1 MLEPLLTVTNEG
13 FRTEYVKGSKP
24 EKMRERERERGRE
37 MARERTQ
44 HWKKIAVISQAT
56 GMLRHFIDSTNIK
69 GSQDFFIMNNE

>member
-1 MLEPLLTVTNEG
+1 VLEPLLTVTNEG

-24 EKMRERERERGRE
+24 EKMRERE
-37 MARERTQ
+37 
-44 HWKKIAVISQAT
+44 KKIAVISQAT